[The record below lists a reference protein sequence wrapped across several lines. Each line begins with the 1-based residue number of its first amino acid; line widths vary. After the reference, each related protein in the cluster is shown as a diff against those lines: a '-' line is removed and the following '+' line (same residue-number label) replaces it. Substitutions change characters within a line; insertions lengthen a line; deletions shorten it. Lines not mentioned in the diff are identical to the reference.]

1 MGIYLKSPAVRIK
14 GSSPFGCTNLILE
27 EEIKLANSIDDL
39 KDVTA
44 ESAVISSLLNH
55 PEFILH
61 TDWLKAKHFSQPENG
76 SIYWA
81 IDELYKKG
89 ITNIDEIN
97 LNNQLSSDKAVSKVM
112 ASRNL
117 TDISKYMELAKYA
130 ARDTL
135 EEYIEVCNTV
145 LSLAYKRTLY
155 KKSSELQRLCF
166 SETDNAENTDT
177 EVHKI
182 MDELTDEFVIATDLK
197 MIGEVCDELF
207 EEIQSDQSDET
218 YGMPSK
224 FKVFEPYFIYER
236 GECIVLAARM
246 KTGKSA
252 FILNEA
258 IYQAAKGIPTLIIDT
273 ELVDKLWYKR
283 ALCHIAGIEF
293 RRIREGNWTNEEKKK
308 LIAANNYLK
317 TLPIVHKYMP
327 VIDMNKVYAMC
338 KKLKYKIGLQF
349 LCFDYIK
356 GDNTDAFALSNILG
370 EMTNK
375 LKNEIAG
382 ALDICVLAACQ
393 LNKNN
398 EVASSDKIAAYA
410 STVIR
415 WRFKLP
421 SEIQDDG
428 GLKYGNVYTQIYYNR
443 NGAMHDK
450 DEWMNIS
457 FNGGLMKVEDC
468 EQNTKQETPFEQ

>member
-1 MGIYLKSPAVRIK
+1 M
-14 GSSPFGCTNLILE
+14 
-27 EEIKLANSIDDL
+27 ANSYEDL
-39 KDVTA
+39 KDIAA

-55 PEFILH
+55 PDFILH
-61 TDWLKAKHFSQPENG
+61 TDWLKAKHFSQLENG

-81 IDELYKKG
+81 ISELYKKG
-89 ITNIDEIN
+89 ITNIDELN
-97 LNNQLSSDKAVSKVM
+97 LNNQLNNNKAVSKVM
-112 ASRNL
+112 ANRNL
-117 TDISKYMELAKYA
+117 SDISKYMELAKFA

-145 LSLAYKRTLY
+145 LSYAYKRELY
-155 KKSSELQRLCF
+155 KKSVEMQRLCF
-166 SETDNAENTDT
+166 ADTTNAQDVDG
-177 EVHKI
+177 EVHRI
-182 MDELTDEFVIATDLK
+182 LDDITDEFVITTDLK
-197 MIGEVCDELF
+197 MIGEVCDDLF
-207 EEIQSDQSDET
+207 AEIQSDQTDAT

-258 IYQAAKGIPTLIIDT
+258 IYQASKGIPTLIIDT
-273 ELVDKLWYKR
+273 ELSDKLWYKR

-293 RRIREGNWTNEEKKK
+293 RRIRDGNWTNEEKKK
-308 LIAANNYLK
+308 LIAANEFLK
-317 TLPIVHKYMP
+317 TLPIVHYYMP
-327 VIDMNKVYAMC
+327 VIDMNKTYAMC
-338 KKLKYKIGLQF
+338 KKLKYKMGLQF

-370 EMTNK
+370 QMTNK

-393 LNKNN
+393 LNKLN

-421 SEIQDDG
+421 SEIQEDG

-468 EQNTKQETPFEQ
+468 EQTIREEPFGGA